1 MNDWI
6 QKQKEL
12 LDLENCEEAA
22 LLADKLASLGAKACE
37 NEGLSIIN
45 LEVIGIEA
53 SLYGR
58 CGANMQKIGK
68 LPIPNGLKV
77 GDEVDIVCN
86 NPDREPLFA
95 LITKV
100 TPTSIMVVFDEYD
113 DVLLELPLR
122 INMHPSST
130 THTKMMDALNALGSK
145 PHPLAELLYTNIGMH
160 PMMAG
165 NLLDPPSPFSEVVKW
180 FNPTLNAS
188 QQTAIQ
194 TSLRAKQIGLIHGPP
209 GTGKTSTLVELI
221 LQAILRQQ
229 RILVTAPSN
238 IAVDTILIRLATAME
253 AASSS
258 AV

>member
-22 LLADKLASLGAKACE
+22 LLADKLASLGARACE

-58 CGANMQKIGK
+58 CGAIMQKIGK

-77 GDEVDIVCN
+77 GDEVDIVCS

-113 DVLLELPLR
+113 DLLFDLPLR

-145 PHPLAELLYTNIGMH
+145 PHSLAELLYTNIGMH
-160 PMMAG
+160 PMMTG
-165 NLLDPPSPFSEVVKW
+165 SLLDPPSPFSEVTKW

-194 TSLRAKQIGLIHGPP
+194 TSLRAKQIGLIHGP
-209 GTGKTSTLVELI
+209 V
-221 LQAILRQQ
+221 
-229 RILVTAPSN
+229 
-238 IAVDTILIRLATAME
+238 
-253 AASSS
+253 SSPFFKC
-258 AV
+258 VVRCV